1 MNNFLNET
9 SFPYSPSSSGSRDS
23 GPLPEGVSL
32 SSEGTGS
39 SSGTYRTPQEYID
52 SLNGDGE
59 WIIYNSST
67 NTAKVT
73 SIEAFVKHCKSPSKD
88 VGAFDDLG
96 RDQVENELFGNEE
109 HESLH
114 FDGIMANTLK
124 ENSENYSQFSDYDSS
139 KATSYANDLKEL
151 DRFNYTIEN
160 RSNMYNPLY
169 YVSPYYDGVG
179 SSHPAKYWRIN
190 AGIEQ
195 TDTSFTVET
204 NLALALMQ
212 ISDVDSVKFNEVWG
226 QGHSQAERKGSA
238 SGNFINWINECMSNE
253 SDFFLFD
260 F

>member
-73 SIEAFVKHCKSPSKD
+73 SIEVFVKHCKSPSKD

-151 DRFNYTIEN
+151 DRFNYTIEHC
-160 RSNMYNPLY
+160 SNMYNPLY

-212 ISDVDSVKFNEVWG
+212 ISDVGSVKFNEVWG
-226 QGHSQAERKGSA
+226 QGHSQAERKWFA